1 MSDQRSP
8 ALSAAS
14 APGVSAAA
22 IASCSADPFAY
33 ASITWPCQSVADL
46 ARRRWAT
53 MSQETRPMTAAIATA
68 IQNQVHGNPELLL
81 VAVAVVVGVGD
92 AAGGAITMVVRV
104 GCAVAAGLLSAG
116 VVGSLVVGGAE
127 VAGADVSAAAV
138 VAGAEVSAA
147 GTAGAEAAE
156 LRPALALEAMPLAA
170 DDRLLPAEPHPASS
184 PMMMTIR
191 PANPAPFFRTLNPSR
206 TRLR

>member
-1 MSDQRSP
+1 
-8 ALSAAS
+8 
-14 APGVSAAA
+14 
-22 IASCSADPFAY
+22 
-33 ASITWPCQSVADL
+33 
-46 ARRRWAT
+46 
-53 MSQETRPMTAAIATA
+53 MSQEIRPTTAAIATA

-104 GCAVAAGLLSAG
+104 GCALAAGLLSAG
-116 VVGSLVVGGAE
+116 VVGALVVGGAD

-147 GTAGAEAAE
+147 GAAGADVSAGAEAAE
-156 LRPALALEAMPLAA
+156 PRPALTLEAMLLAA
-170 DDRLLPAEPHPASS
+170 DDTLLAALQPASS

-206 TRLR
+206 TRLRCPHQAGCAEERPGAPPIAGDSAA